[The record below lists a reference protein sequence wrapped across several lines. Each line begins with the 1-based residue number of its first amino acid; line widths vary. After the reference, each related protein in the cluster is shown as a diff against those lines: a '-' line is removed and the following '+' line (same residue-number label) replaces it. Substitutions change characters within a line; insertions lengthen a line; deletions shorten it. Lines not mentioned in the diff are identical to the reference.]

1 MLFGV
6 SQIDEF
12 AKSSLQTQAN
22 FSIVTLTSVEV
33 QGNGGREMVMTSA
46 FGQIVRSATAFVL
59 ALGLALSPAA
69 AQEAEFK
76 QIKLTE
82 KQVQGFIAAQKDLNE
97 ISEKLQNASEQDTK
111 LQAELEA
118 IAKKNG
124 FANFEELDDVAA
136 NISMVMAGIDPE
148 TGEYSDPVES
158 IKKEIEEIK
167 ADNSIPEKEK
177 QQMLKEME
185 EALETTPALEHPEN
199 IEIVKKHRAEIDK
212 ALQ

>member
-1 MLFGV
+1 
-6 SQIDEF
+6 
-12 AKSSLQTQAN
+12 
-22 FSIVTLTSVEV
+22 
-33 QGNGGREMVMTSA
+33 MTSA
-46 FGQIVRSATAFVL
+46 VGQIVRSVIGFTL
-59 ALGLALSPAA
+59 ALGLAFGPAA
-69 AQEAEFK
+69 AQDTEFK

-97 ISEKLQNASEQDTK
+97 ISEKLQNASDQDSK
-111 LQAELEA
+111 LQGELEG

-148 TGEYSDPVES
+148 TGEYSDPVAS

-167 ADNSIPEKEK
+167 ADSSIPDKEK
-177 QQMLKEME
+177 QQMLKEMQ

-199 IEIVKKHRAEIDK
+199 IEIVKKHRTEIDK